1 MSVNSPEPINTSK
14 VEPKVAWASLGTYLA
29 GVIGLALVN
38 AFDEG
43 STLLTDAIPDMY
55 EPFILPLV
63 PALIALVSGYM
74 AKHQWRVNARGQ
86 GSPPVG

>member
-14 VEPKVAWASLGTYLA
+14 VEPKVAWATLGSYLA
-29 GVIGLALVN
+29 GVVLLALVN
-38 AFDEG
+38 ALDE
-43 STLLTDAIPDMY
+43 STTLLSDAIPDMF
-55 EPFILPLV
+55 EPFLMPLV